1 MKHRSSAGVEHLV
14 ALGFSELEAD
24 VYVFLLRESPATGYR
39 VAQAIGRTAANTY
52 KAIETLE
59 ARGAIMVEES
69 ESRLCRAVSPRE
81 LLSGLEATFMRHRTE
96 AAETLSKVLTDS
108 SDDRVY
114 QLKTPTQVFER
125 CRTILAD
132 ARQVVLVDVF
142 PKPLAELQS
151 AIAQAIARGV
161 RVAILAYEPVELPGA
176 TVVLNHQAP
185 VVRSRWAGHWV
196 NIAADSAQHVN
207 ALLTPDL
214 SDVVHATWS
223 ASAFLSHLY
232 HCGLLG
238 ELAMSAAHAALRA
251 GGGPEAIARVL
262 GDIGR
267 FEHQDT
273 PAFAA
278 LTRAPLRRGRPRGR
292 DSG

>member
-1 MKHRSSAGVEHLV
+1 MKKLATTGIEHLV
-14 ALGFSELEAD
+14 ALGFSELEAE

-39 VAQAIGRTAANTY
+39 VAQAIERTAANTY
-52 KAIETLE
+52 KAIEALE

-69 ESRLCRAVSPRE
+69 ESRLCRAVPPRE
-81 LLSGLEATFMRHRTE
+81 LLGGLEATFKRHRTQ
-96 AAETLSKVLTDS
+96 AAETLSEVVTDY

-114 QLKTPTQVFER
+114 QLKTPTQVLER

-132 ARQVVLVDVF
+132 ARQVVLVDAF
-142 PKPLAELQS
+142 PKPLENLQS
-151 AIAQAIARGV
+151 PIAEAVARGV
-161 RVAILAYEPVELPGA
+161 RVAILAYEKVEVPGA

-196 NIAADSAQHVN
+196 NIAADSAEHVN
-207 ALLTPDL
+207 ALMTPDL
-214 SDVVHATWS
+214 DGVVHATWS

-238 ELAMSAAHAALRA
+238 ELAMSAVHTALR
-251 GGGPEAIARVL
+251 GGGGSEAVARAL
-262 GDIGR
+262 KQIGR

-278 LTRAPLRRGRPRGR
+278 LTSAPLRRGPRR
-292 DSG
+292 RRAAE

>member
-1 MKHRSSAGVEHLV
+1 
-14 ALGFSELEAD
+14 
-24 VYVFLLRESPATGYR
+24 

-52 KAIETLE
+52 KAIEALE
-59 ARGAIMVEES
+59 ARGAIMVEEA

-81 LLSGLEATFMRHRTE
+81 LLSGLEATFRRRRTD
-96 AAETLSKVLTDS
+96 AAETLGQVLTDH

-125 CRTILAD
+125 CRTILAE
-132 ARQVVLVDVF
+132 ARQVALVDIF
-142 PKPLAELQS
+142 PKPLDELKP
-151 AIAQAIARGV
+151 AITKAAARGV
-161 RVAILAYEPVELPGA
+161 RVAVLAYEPVELSGA

-185 VVRSRWAGHWV
+185 IVRSRWPGHWV
-196 NIAADSAQHVN
+196 NIAADSAEHLN
-207 ALLTPDL
+207 ALMTPDL
-214 SDVVHATWS
+214 TGVVHATWS

-238 ELAMSAAHAALRA
+238 ELAMSAVHAAVRA
-251 GGGPEAIARVL
+251 RRGPDAIARVL
-262 GDIGR
+262 RDIGR

-292 DSG
+292 SAR

>member
-1 MKHRSSAGVEHLV
+1 MRATPSPGVTELI
-14 ALGFSELEAD
+14 ALGFSELEAE

-52 KAIETLE
+52 KTLE
-59 ARGAIMVEES
+59 SLEAQGAIMVEES

-81 LLSGLEATFMRHRTE
+81 LLSGLEATFTRQRSD
-96 AAETLSKVLTDS
+96 AAETLSKVITDH

-125 CRTILAD
+125 CRSILGD
-132 ARQVVLVDVF
+132 ARQVVLVDIF
-142 PKPLAELQS
+142 PRPLDELHA
-151 AIAQAIARGV
+151 AIAKAIARGV
-161 RVAILAYEPVELPGA
+161 RVAILAYEPAELPGA

-185 VVRSRWAGHWV
+185 TVRSRWAGHWV
-196 NIAADSAQHVN
+196 NIAADSAEHVN

-214 SDVVHATWS
+214 SGVVHATWS

-238 ELAMSAAHAALRA
+238 ELALSAVHSALRA
-251 GGGPEAIARVL
+251 RRSPAAIARVL
-262 GDIGR
+262 RDIGR

-292 DSG
+292 PAQ

>member
-1 MKHRSSAGVEHLV
+1 MKTNLAPGVQELI

-52 KAIETLE
+52 KAIEALE
-59 ARGAIMVEES
+59 SRGAIMVEES

-81 LLSGLEATFMRHRTE
+81 LLSGLEATFRRHRTD
-96 AAETLSKVLTDS
+96 AAERLGKVLTES

-114 QLKTPTQVFER
+114 QLRTPTQVFER
-125 CRTILAD
+125 CRTILAE
-132 ARQVVLVDVF
+132 ARQVVLVDSF
-142 PKPLAELQS
+142 PQPLEELRA
-151 AIAQAIARGV
+151 AIAKAAARGV
-161 RVAILAYEPVELPGA
+161 RVAILAYDPVEVPGA
-176 TVVLNHQAP
+176 KVVLNHQAP
-185 VVRSRWAGHWV
+185 IVRSRWAGHWI

-207 ALLTPDL
+207 ALITPDL
-214 SDVVHATWS
+214 SGIVHATWS

-238 ELAMSAAHAALRA
+238 ELAMSAVHAALRA
-251 GGGPEAIARVL
+251 RHSSDAIAKVL
-262 GDIGR
+262 KDIGR

-292 DSG
+292 PAR

>member
-1 MKHRSSAGVEHLV
+1 MRVKSLPGVEELI
-14 ALGFSELEAD
+14 ALGFSELEAE

-39 VAQAIGRTAANTY
+39 VAQAIARTAANTY
-52 KAIETLE
+52 KAIESLE

-81 LLSGLEATFMRHRTE
+81 LLSGLEATFRRHRTD
-96 AAETLSKVLTDS
+96 AAETLSKVLTDY

-125 CRTILAD
+125 CRTILAE
-132 ARQVVLVDVF
+132 ARQVVLVDSF
-142 PKPLAELQS
+142 PKPLDELR
-151 AIAQAIARGV
+151 ATIAKAIARGV
-161 RVAILAYEPVELPGA
+161 RVAILAYEPAEMPGA
-176 TVVLNHQAP
+176 AVVLNHQAP
-185 VVRSRWAGHWV
+185 IVRSRWAGHWV
-196 NIAADSAQHVN
+196 NIAADSAEHVN

-214 SDVVHATWS
+214 SGVVHATWS

-238 ELAMSAAHAALRA
+238 ELAMSAVHAAVRA
-251 GGGPEAIARVL
+251 RRSPEAIARVL
-262 GDIGR
+262 RDVGR

-292 DSG
+292 SAR